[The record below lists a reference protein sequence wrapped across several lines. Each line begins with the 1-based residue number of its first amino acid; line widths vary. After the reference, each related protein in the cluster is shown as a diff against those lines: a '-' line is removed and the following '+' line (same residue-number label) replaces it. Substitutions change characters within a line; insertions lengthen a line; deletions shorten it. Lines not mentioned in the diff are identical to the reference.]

1 MIDINTLPLLSKLI
15 LAVGFMLGII
25 SFIIF
30 LRYPIMLILMKYN
43 PKYRESIRKSIASK
57 NKTKNKFTRTYG
69 KRLVK

>member
-1 MIDINTLPLLSKLI
+1 MIDINSLPLLSKLI
-15 LAVGFMLGII
+15 LAAGFMVGII

-43 PKYRESIRKSIASK
+43 PKYREYIKRSIASK
-57 NKTKNKFTRTYG
+57 NKNKLARTYG

>member
-1 MIDINTLPLLSKLI
+1 MIDINGLPLFSKMI
-15 LAVGFMLGII
+15 LALGFIVGII

-43 PKYRESIRKSIASK
+43 PKYREYIKKSIASK
-57 NKTKNKFTRTYG
+57 NKNKFARTYG